1 MKRKEMIVCVAG
13 VATGALL
20 TGLFASPTGI
30 LSFSADTEHSI
41 TQTDDAY
48 HVHADFLIYV
58 NDTKLDMNREEFM
71 TTNEQSLH
79 SHAHL
84 HDGNGEVLH
93 LHEPGVTFA
102 DFLESLSIVLT
113 EDCLTV
119 ENQTFCSTEEL
130 QLSLYVNKQPFTGTI
145 TEYEPMDDDAI
156 LLYYGAYDKDLI
168 TTYMNEVKDDACYY
182 SGTCPERGVAPP
194 ESCGLT
200 CEI

>member
-1 MKRKEMIVCVAG
+1 MRRTEIIACLVGLVIGASLTAWFIVPSG
-13 VATGALL
+13 T
-20 TGLFASPTGI
+20 LFSSPST
-30 LSFSADTEHSI
+30 THSI
-41 TQTDDAY
+41 TQTDEEY
-48 HVHADFLIYV
+48 HIHADFLIYV

-71 TTNEQSLH
+71 TTNEQTLH
-79 SHAHL
+79 TQAHL

-102 DFLESLSIVLT
+102 AFLESLSLVLT

-119 ENQTFCSTEEL
+119 ATTAYCTSEES
-130 QLSLYVNKQPFTGTI
+130 QLSLYVNAEPYPGAI
-145 TEYEPMDDDAI
+145 TEYEPIDDDAI
-156 LLYYGAYDKDLI
+156 LLYYGAYNKELI

-182 SGTCPERGVAPP
+182 SGTCRERGVAPP